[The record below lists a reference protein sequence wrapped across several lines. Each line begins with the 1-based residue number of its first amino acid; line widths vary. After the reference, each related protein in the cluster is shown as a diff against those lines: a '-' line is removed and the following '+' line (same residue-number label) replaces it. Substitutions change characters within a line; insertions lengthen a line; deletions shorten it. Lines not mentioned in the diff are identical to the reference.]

1 MKTQT
6 YYKREARLEEE
17 QLKKQAA
24 AQIEL
29 IKILAD
35 TIKESKEI
43 PNGHLYAAVMG
54 SVSLDV
60 YQSCIGILKRAGL
73 VKETYNMLIWIEPKK
88 EESNVA

>member
-1 MKTQT
+1 M
-6 YYKREARLEEE
+6 
-17 QLKKQAA
+17 KKQIN

-35 TIKESKEI
+35 TIKEAKQI

-54 SVSLDV
+54 VVNLDV
-60 YQSCIGILKRAGL
+60 YQSCIGILKRSGL
-73 VKETYNMLIWIEPKK
+73 VNETYNMLIWVEPKK